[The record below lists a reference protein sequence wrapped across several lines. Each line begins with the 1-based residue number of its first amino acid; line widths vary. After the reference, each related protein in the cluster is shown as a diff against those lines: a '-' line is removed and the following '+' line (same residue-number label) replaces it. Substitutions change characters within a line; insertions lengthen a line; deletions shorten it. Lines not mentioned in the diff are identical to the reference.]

1 MQIDRKTAL
10 VLEGGGMRGVFTS
23 GVLDAFMKHDLTF
36 PYIVAVSAGAC
47 NGMSYVSHQPR
58 RARISNIDYLA
69 RYKYIGLRHLVTQ
82 GCIFDRELLYDKF
95 PNQYL
100 PFDFATFFSSPM
112 TFEMV
117 TTNCLTGQPMYLS
130 ERHDRQ
136 RALDIV
142 RASSSLPY
150 VSKIVDVD
158 GIPMLDGGIVD
169 SIPLQH
175 AIDMGHPTNVLVLT
189 RNRGYRNTGKD
200 MKIPR
205 FIYRKYP
212 RLRVALSRRLAAYNA
227 QLEYVERMEDEGR
240 VICIRPE
247 RPMEVDRIEK
257 DIAKLER
264 LYEEGFALG
273 ERFCEKYWK

>member
-36 PYIVAVSAGAC
+36 PYVVAVSAGAC

-100 PFDFATFFSSPM
+100 PFDFDTFFSSPM

-273 ERFCEKYWK
+273 EHFCEKYWK

>member
-58 RARISNIDYLA
+58 RARISNIDYLS

-100 PFDFATFFSSPM
+100 PFDFDTFFSSPM

-117 TTNCLTGQPMYLS
+117 TTNCITGQPMYLS

-189 RNRGYRNTGKD
+189 RNRGYRDTGKD

-212 RLRVALSRRLAAYNA
+212 RLRVVLSRRLAAYNA

>member
-1 MQIDRKTAL
+1 MTINDKTGL

-23 GVLDAFMKHDLTF
+23 GVLDAFMVHQLYF
-36 PYIVAVSAGAC
+36 PYAVAVSAGAC
-47 NGMSYVSHQPR
+47 NGMSYFSRQLR
-58 RARISNIDYLA
+58 RARISNIDFLA
-69 RYKYIGLRHLVTQ
+69 RYHYVGLRHLLTQ
-82 GCIFDRELLYDKF
+82 GCIFDRKLLYDDF
-95 PNQYL
+95 PNEL
-100 PFDFATFFSSPM
+100 IPFDFDTYFQHSAN
-112 TFEMV
+112 FEMV
-117 TTNCLTGQPMYLS
+117 TTNCLTGRAMYLT
-130 ERHDRQ
+130 EDHDRQ

-142 RASSSLPY
+142 MASSSLPY
-150 VSKIVDVD
+150 VSKMVTVD

-189 RNRGYRNTGKD
+189 RNRGYRDTGKD

-212 RLRVALSRRLAAYNA
+212 RLRVVLSRRLAAYNA

>member
-36 PYIVAVSAGAC
+36 PYVVAVSAGAC

-100 PFDFATFFSSPM
+100 PFDFDTFFSSPM

-247 RPMEVDRIEK
+247 RPMEVGRIEK